1 MSTYEIDAYKPRG
14 LPSDWDES
22 DWILSNEE
30 YQKILADVAE
40 RDRSIESLR
49 VALTRI
55 SKTRIGLDPNDSDQ
69 EWREYWAE
77 ICHLYRQIA
86 RKALAGVD
94 A

>member
-1 MSTYEIDAYKPRG
+1 MSTELEI
-14 LPSDWDES
+14 E
-22 DWILSNEE
+22 
-30 YQKILADVAE
+30 VA
-40 RDRSIESLR
+40 RLR
-49 VALTRI
+49 KALERI

-94 A
+94 E